1 MAIRT
6 TEAIV
11 LNRKDFRETSALAV
25 FYSKDFGKIRGILKG
40 IRSERSRYGSLA
52 ELFGLNKIVFYE
64 KSRSEF
70 QNITQCD
77 LLDGFFGIRKN
88 LAAMA
93 HTAYLAELVDAMTE
107 SNEPGT
113 QIYELLHRSFKL
125 ISAGEDPNKIARIF
139 ELKFLSYSG
148 FALSFEKCVN
158 CGSGLSAKAKFSQR
172 RDGMLCEK
180 CLKEDL
186 YSRTVSR
193 GTVQTL
199 SHIMTSKPDSLLKF
213 KISRSIEDELEAL
226 IDRSIESHL
235 ERPLKSKRFLKDVK
249 RLKK

>member
-1 MAIRT
+1 MAIQT
-6 TEAIV
+6 TEAVV
-11 LNRKDFRETSALAV
+11 LNRKDFRETSVLAA
-25 FYSKDFGKIRGILKG
+25 FYSKDFGKLKGILKG
-40 IRSERSRYGSLA
+40 IRGERSRYDSLA

-70 QNITQCD
+70 QSITQCD

-93 HTAYLAELVDAMTE
+93 HATYLAELVDAMTE
-107 SNEPGT
+107 SNEPNA
-113 QIYELLHRSFKL
+113 QIFELLYRSFKL

-172 RDGMLCEK
+172 RGGMLCEK
-180 CLKEDL
+180 CLKEDP
-186 YSRTVSR
+186 YTKTVSR

-199 SHIMTSKPDSLLKF
+199 RHIMASKPDSLLKL
-213 KISRSIEDELEAL
+213 KISKSIEEELGTL

-235 ERPLKSKRFLKDVK
+235 ERPLKSKRFLKEVK